1 MAKVKYYLKDKNLEQ
16 KTAIRLYFNYNNE
29 VFKYSTKLSI
39 EPRKWDSKTCRV
51 KSQANYS
58 IEYNRELNV
67 IADEIMKI
75 YLNLKNSN
83 EIISKNILKDRLDIA
98 LERTEQ
104 EDFFSYTKIYLE
116 QRCELKYTTK
126 RDYLQTYNTLKEFET
141 RTGYIVSFESINLDF
156 YNRFKHYILNTLNHS
171 INTFGKRIKII
182 KSILNY
188 ATEIGVNK
196 NTEFL
201 KKGFKVLSE
210 KKKHQYLTLNE
221 LEDIRTMELEGSLD
235 KTRDIFLL
243 MCYIGLR
250 FSDYLKINRNNI
262 NKQSDNN
269 NYYLDVFTKKT
280 EDGVSIPIHP
290 IAMEI
295 IKKWHYNLP
304 SQGSTIV
311 NKQIKKICKLAEIND
326 ITDNGKFKYE
336 EISCH
341 TARRTTVTNGYINNV
356 PLRDLMQIMGHKKES
371 TFLEYVQIKREV
383 KMDKML
389 DIFPIKMKKVV

>member
-98 LERTEQ
+98 LERTEE
-104 EDFFSYTKIYLE
+104 EDFFAYTKIYLE

-210 KKKHQYLTLNE
+210 KKKHQYLTVKEIEN
-221 LEDIRTMELEGSLD
+221 IRTLELKDSLD
-235 KTRDIFLL
+235 KSRDIFLL
-243 MCYIGLR
+243 MCYLGLR
-250 FSDYLKINRNNI
+250 FSDYPKITRNNI
-262 NKQSDNN
+262 NEDN
-269 NYYLDVFTKKT
+269 LDILMQKT
-280 EDGVSIPIHP
+280 NSTVSIPIHP
-290 IAMEI
+290 NAMKMI
-295 IKKWHYNLP
+295 QKWDYSLP
-304 SQGSTIV
+304 YQNSNIV
-311 NKQIKKICKLAEIND
+311 NRNIKRICALAEIND
-326 ITDNGKFKYE
+326 KLDDGSYKYE
-336 EISCH
+336 NISCH
-341 TARRTTVTNGYINNV
+341 SARRTFATNGHINNV
-356 PLRDLMQIMGHKKES
+356 PIRDLMQVTGHKKES
-371 TFLEYVQIKREV
+371 TFMNYVQIKREV
-383 KMDKML
+383 KMSRIL
-389 DIFPIKMKKVV
+389 EVYPTLLRKVI

>member
-98 LERTEQ
+98 LERTEE
-104 EDFFSYTKIYLE
+104 EDFFAYTKIYLE

-126 RDYLQTYNTLKEFET
+126 RDYLQTYNTLKEFEIS
-141 RTGYIVSFESINLDF
+141 TGYIVSFESINLDF

-210 KKKHQYLTLNE
+210 KKKHQYLTVKEIEN
-221 LEDIRTMELEGSLD
+221 IRTLELKDSLD
-235 KTRDIFLL
+235 KSRDIFLL
-243 MCYIGLR
+243 MCYLGLR
-250 FSDYLKINRNNI
+250 FSDYPKITRNNI
-262 NKQSDNN
+262 NEDN
-269 NYYLDVFTKKT
+269 LD
-280 EDGVSIPIHP
+280 
-290 IAMEI
+290 
-295 IKKWHYNLP
+295 
-304 SQGSTIV
+304 
-311 NKQIKKICKLAEIND
+311 
-326 ITDNGKFKYE
+326 
-336 EISCH
+336 
-341 TARRTTVTNGYINNV
+341 
-356 PLRDLMQIMGHKKES
+356 
-371 TFLEYVQIKREV
+371 
-383 KMDKML
+383 
-389 DIFPIKMKKVV
+389 

>member
-98 LERTEQ
+98 LERTEE
-104 EDFFSYTKIYLE
+104 EDFFAYTKIYLE

-126 RDYLQTYNTLKEFET
+126 RDYLQTYNTLKEFEIS
-141 RTGYIVSFESINLDF
+141 TGYIVSFESINLDF

-210 KKKHQYLTLNE
+210 KKKHQYLTVKEIEN
-221 LEDIRTMELEGSLD
+221 IRTLELKDSLD
-235 KTRDIFLL
+235 KSRDIFLL
-243 MCYIGLR
+243 MCYLGLR
-250 FSDYLKINRNNI
+250 FSDYPKITRNDI
-262 NKQSDNN
+262 NEDN
-269 NYYLDVFTKKT
+269 LDILMQKT
-280 EDGVSIPIHP
+280 NSTVSIPIHP
-290 IAMEI
+290 NAMKMI
-295 IKKWHYNLP
+295 QKWDYSLP
-304 SQGSTIV
+304 YQNSNIV
-311 NKQIKKICKLAEIND
+311 NRNIKRICALAEIND
-326 ITDNGKFKYE
+326 KLDDGSYKYE
-336 EISCH
+336 NISCH
-341 TARRTTVTNGYINNV
+341 SARRTFATNGHINNV
-356 PLRDLMQIMGHKKES
+356 PIRDLMQVTGHKKES
-371 TFLEYVQIKREV
+371 TFMNYVQIKREV
-383 KMDKML
+383 KMNRIL
-389 DIFPIKMKKVV
+389 EVYPTILRKVI

>member
-98 LERTEQ
+98 LERTEE
-104 EDFFSYTKIYLE
+104 EDFFAYTKIYLE

-126 RDYLQTYNTLKEFET
+126 RDYLQTYNTLKEFEIS
-141 RTGYIVSFESINLDF
+141 TGYIVSFESINLDF

-210 KKKHQYLTLNE
+210 KKKHQYLTVKEIENIRNLE
-221 LEDIRTMELEGSLD
+221 LKDSLD
-235 KTRDIFLL
+235 KSRDIFLL
-243 MCYIGLR
+243 MCYLGLR
-250 FSDYLKINRNNI
+250 FSDYPKITRNNI
-262 NKQSDNN
+262 NEDN
-269 NYYLDVFTKKT
+269 LDILMQKT
-280 EDGVSIPIHP
+280 NSTVSIPIHP
-290 IAMEI
+290 NAMKMI
-295 IKKWHYNLP
+295 QKWDYSLP
-304 SQGSTIV
+304 YQNSNIV
-311 NKQIKKICKLAEIND
+311 NRNIKRICALAEIND
-326 ITDNGKFKYE
+326 KLDDGSYKYE
-336 EISCH
+336 NISCH
-341 TARRTTVTNGYINNV
+341 SARRTFATNGHINNV
-356 PLRDLMQIMGHKKES
+356 PIRDLMQVTGHKKES
-371 TFLEYVQIKREV
+371 TFMNYVQIKREV
-383 KMDKML
+383 KMSRIL
-389 DIFPIKMKKVV
+389 EVYPTFLRKVI

>member
-98 LERTEQ
+98 LERTEE
-104 EDFFSYTKIYLE
+104 EDFFAYTKIYLE

-126 RDYLQTYNTLKEFET
+126 RDYLQTYNTLKEFEIS
-141 RTGYIVSFESINLDF
+141 TGYIVSFESINLDF

-210 KKKHQYLTLNE
+210 KKKHQYLTVKEIEN
-221 LEDIRTMELEGSLD
+221 IRTLELKDSLD
-235 KTRDIFLL
+235 KSRDIFLL
-243 MCYIGLR
+243 MCYLGLR
-250 FSDYLKINRNNI
+250 FSDYPKITRNNI
-262 NKQSDNN
+262 NEDN
-269 NYYLDVFTKKT
+269 LDILMQKT
-280 EDGVSIPIHP
+280 NSTVSIPIHP
-290 IAMEI
+290 NAMKMI
-295 IKKWHYNLP
+295 QKWDYSLP
-304 SQGSTIV
+304 YQNSNIV
-311 NKQIKKICKLAEIND
+311 NRNIKRICALAEIND
-326 ITDNGKFKYE
+326 KLDDGSYKYE
-336 EISCH
+336 NISCH
-341 TARRTTVTNGYINNV
+341 SARRTFATNGHINNV
-356 PLRDLMQIMGHKKES
+356 PIRDLMQVTGHKKES
-371 TFLEYVQIKREV
+371 TFMNYVQIKREV
-383 KMDKML
+383 KMNRIL
-389 DIFPIKMKKVV
+389 EVYPTILRKVI

>member
-210 KKKHQYLTLNE
+210 KKKHQYLTVKEIEN
-221 LEDIRTMELEGSLD
+221 IRTLELKDSLD
-235 KTRDIFLL
+235 KSRDIFLL
-243 MCYIGLR
+243 MCYLGLR
-250 FSDYLKINRNNI
+250 FSDYPKITRNNI
-262 NKQSDNN
+262 NEDN
-269 NYYLDVFTKKT
+269 LDILMQKT
-280 EDGVSIPIHP
+280 NSTVSIPIHP
-290 IAMEI
+290 NAMKMI
-295 IKKWHYNLP
+295 QKWDYSLP
-304 SQGSTIV
+304 YQNSNTV
-311 NKQIKKICKLAEIND
+311 NQNIKKICKLAEINNKLD
-326 ITDNGKFKYE
+326 DGSYKYE
-336 EISCH
+336 NISCH
-341 TARRTTVTNGYINNV
+341 TGRRSFATNGYLNNV
-356 PLRDLMQIMGHKKES
+356 PIRELMLVTGHKKES
-371 TFLEYVQIKREV
+371 TFMNYVQIKREV
-383 KMDKML
+383 KMSRIL
-389 DIFPIKMKKVV
+389 EVYPTLLRKVI

>member
-1 MAKVKYYLKDKNLEQ
+1 MSKVKYYLKDKNLEQ

-98 LERTEQ
+98 LERTEE
-104 EDFFSYTKIYLE
+104 EDFFAYTKIYLE

-126 RDYLQTYNTLKEFET
+126 RDYLQTYNTLKEFEIS
-141 RTGYIVSFESINLDF
+141 TGYIVSFESINLDF

-210 KKKHQYLTLNE
+210 KKKHQYLTVKEIEN
-221 LEDIRTMELEGSLD
+221 IRTLELKDSLD
-235 KTRDIFLL
+235 KSRDIFLL
-243 MCYIGLR
+243 MCYLGLR
-250 FSDYLKINRNNI
+250 FSDYPKITRNNI
-262 NKQSDNN
+262 NEDN
-269 NYYLDVFTKKT
+269 LDILMQKT
-280 EDGVSIPIHP
+280 NSTVSIPIHP
-290 IAMEI
+290 NAMKMI
-295 IKKWHYNLP
+295 QKWDYSLP
-304 SQGSTIV
+304 YQNSNIV
-311 NKQIKKICKLAEIND
+311 NRNIKRICALAEIND
-326 ITDNGKFKYE
+326 KLDDGSYKYE
-336 EISCH
+336 NISCH
-341 TARRTTVTNGYINNV
+341 SARRTFATNGHINNV
-356 PLRDLMQIMGHKKES
+356 PIRDLMQVTGHKKES
-371 TFLEYVQIKREV
+371 TFMNYVQIKREV
-383 KMDKML
+383 KMNRIL
-389 DIFPIKMKKVV
+389 EVYPTILRKVI

>member
-210 KKKHQYLTLNE
+210 KKKHQYLTVKEIEN
-221 LEDIRTMELEGSLD
+221 IRTLELKDSLD
-235 KTRDIFLL
+235 KSRDIFLL
-243 MCYIGLR
+243 MCYLGLR
-250 FSDYLKINRNNI
+250 FSDYPKITRNNI
-262 NKQSDNN
+262 NEDN
-269 NYYLDVFTKKT
+269 LDILMQKT
-280 EDGVSIPIHP
+280 NSTVSIPIHP
-290 IAMEI
+290 NAMKMI
-295 IKKWHYNLP
+295 QKWDYSLP
-304 SQGSTIV
+304 YQNSNIV
-311 NKQIKKICKLAEIND
+311 NRNIKRICALAEIND
-326 ITDNGKFKYE
+326 KLDDGSYKYE
-336 EISCH
+336 NISCH
-341 TARRTTVTNGYINNV
+341 SARRTFATNGHINNV
-356 PLRDLMQIMGHKKES
+356 PIRDLMQVTGHKKES
-371 TFLEYVQIKREV
+371 TFMNYVQIKREV
-383 KMDKML
+383 KMSRIL
-389 DIFPIKMKKVV
+389 EVYPTLLRKVI